1 MKTLSPLVF
10 EKCDCEERGRVLR
23 HEVRGYFWGWLFL
36 RVPYKQGCDSRMGK
50 WLGNGIVF

>member
-1 MKTLSPLVF
+1 MKTLSPLVC